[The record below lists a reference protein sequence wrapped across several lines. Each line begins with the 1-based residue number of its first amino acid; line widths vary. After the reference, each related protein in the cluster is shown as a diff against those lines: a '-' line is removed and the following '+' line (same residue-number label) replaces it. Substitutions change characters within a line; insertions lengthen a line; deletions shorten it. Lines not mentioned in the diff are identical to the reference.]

1 MDDDGD
7 GMMLRDDDREGLM
20 MMVRDADDG
29 ECRMYDDDAYA
40 HLPSP
45 TSVYSTYANVCRQK
59 VSTSLSSSFKL
70 VGLMTHMYDGGCKVN
85 NNRCSCWR

>member
-1 MDDDGD
+1 
-7 GMMLRDDDREGLM
+7 MMLRDDDREGLM

-29 ECRMYDDDAYA
+29 ECRMYDDAYA

-85 NNRCSCWR
+85 DNRCSCWR